1 MNQQHGSS
9 ANAIHCWC
17 LARSL
22 LLTMMATGRRR
33 VKLPASISKPNT
45 AFIRVEEASN
55 PCQFALITDHRF
67 GIVTSYCLH
76 GLEKAACNDNF
87 AKPMENYTVILAIMA
102 LMIGASGLADKIR
115 LPVPVLL
122 LLVGIGIGFVPAMP
136 DIELN
141 PEIVM
146 LLFLPP
152 LLYDAAFNISF
163 TEFKT
168 NSNTIGTLA
177 IGLVFLTT
185 AGIALIAHC
194 LINGISW
201 PLAFVLGAILSATDA
216 VAAMGITKG
225 LGLPHKTMTILEGE
239 SLVNDASALV
249 AYRFAV
255 AAVTGIA
262 FVWWQGALQFLV
274 VLGGGFL
281 VGLIMSKLLAH
292 TLRYFRTDAM
302 VVASLLLLMPF
313 VTYLLAEHFH
323 VSGVIGVVVLGLGIS
338 RLSREKFPEKFKE
351 QSRHFWEVI
360 TFLLNGLIF
369 LLIGLQF
376 PLVLKHMASAQVW
389 PFIGYAAVIT
399 VVTLVIRLIR
409 VYLQQFNL
417 QKAFQGKRKIS
428 EEALFDSRTSFI
440 ISWSGMR
447 GIVSLAIAIGLPST
461 MENGSPFPMR
471 NEIIFLSI
479 AVVLLSLL
487 GQGLTLPW
495 IVRKLGK

>member
-1 MNQQHGSS
+1 
-9 ANAIHCWC
+9 
-17 LARSL
+17 
-22 LLTMMATGRRR
+22 
-33 VKLPASISKPNT
+33 
-45 AFIRVEEASN
+45 
-55 PCQFALITDHRF
+55 
-67 GIVTSYCLH
+67 
-76 GLEKAACNDNF
+76 
-87 AKPMENYTVILAIMA
+87 MENYTVILVIMA
-102 LMIGASGLADKIR
+102 LMIGASGIAGKIG
-115 LPVPVLL
+115 LPVPVFL

-136 DIELN
+136 AIELN
-141 PEIVM
+141 PEIIM

-163 TEFKT
+163 KEFRT
-168 NSNTIGTLA
+168 NGNTIATLA

-185 AGIALIAHC
+185 AGIAVIAHE
-194 LINGISW
+194 LISGMTW

-225 LGLPHKTMTILEGE
+225 LGLPHKTVTILEGE

-262 FVWWQGALQFLV
+262 FVWWQASLQFLV

-281 VGLIMSKLLAH
+281 AGALVSRLLAY
-292 TLRYFRTDAM
+292 TLHFFRTNAM
-302 VVASLLLLMPF
+302 VVAGLMLLMPF
-313 VTYLLAEHFH
+313 VTYLLAEHFQ
-323 VSGVIGVVVLGLGIS
+323 VSGVIAVVVLGLGMS

-351 QSRHFWEVI
+351 ESRHFWEVI

-376 PLVLKHMASAQVW
+376 PLVLKQMAPAQVW
-389 PFIGYAAVIT
+389 PYIGYAAAIT
-399 VVTLVIRLIR
+399 VVTIIIRLIR
-409 VYLQQFNL
+409 VYLQQLNL

-428 EEALFDSRTSFI
+428 EDALFDSRTSFI
-440 ISWSGMR
+440 ITWSGMR
-447 GIVSLAIAIGLPST
+447 GIVSLAIAIGLPVT
-461 MENGSPFPMR
+461 LEDGTPFPMR

-479 AVVLLSLL
+479 GVVLLSLL

-495 IVRKLGK
+495 IVRKLGR